1 MIGRSVC
8 IFQKETFLNSLITG
22 SSQSKIGDQSLVQQ
36 MLEVP
41 NSSEASENS
50 DVWEFVHKFLNENVP
65 LTKLITEQWLAKD

>member
-50 DVWEFVHKFLNENVP
+50 DV
-65 LTKLITEQWLAKD
+65 